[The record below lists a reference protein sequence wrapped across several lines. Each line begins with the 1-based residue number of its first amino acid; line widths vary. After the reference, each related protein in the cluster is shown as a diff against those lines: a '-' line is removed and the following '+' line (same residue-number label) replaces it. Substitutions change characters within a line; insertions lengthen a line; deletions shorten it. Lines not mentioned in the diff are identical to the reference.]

1 MKDKYSNA
9 GKGDK
14 SRVSNKK
21 QFDKNWE
28 KIFGSKDE
36 KNKKKTKKKTRN
48 KETED
53 VGLSDTYHKGSQ
65 EQKTQKQTTG
75 KNRFK

>member
-14 SRVSNKK
+14 SRVSDKK
-21 QFDKNWE
+21 RFDKNWD

-36 KNKKKTKKKTRN
+36 KKTKKIKT
-48 KETED
+48 EAIQTED
-53 VGLSDTYHKGSQ
+53 VGLSDTHHKGTQ
-65 EQKTQKQTTG
+65 EQKTQK
-75 KNRFK
+75 

>member
-1 MKDKYSNA
+1 MGKKNKYSNA

-53 VGLSDTYHKGSQ
+53 VGLSDTHHKGSQ
-65 EQKTQKQTTG
+65 GQKTQKQTAR
-75 KNRFK
+75 KD

>member
-53 VGLSDTYHKGSQ
+53 VGLSDTHHQSDK
-65 EQKTQKQTTG
+65 EQKTQIKTTR
-75 KNRFK
+75 KD

>member
-14 SRVSNKK
+14 SRVLDKK
-21 QFDKNWE
+21 RFDKNWE

-53 VGLSDTYHKGSQ
+53 VGLSDTHHKGSQ
-65 EQKTQKQTTG
+65 GQKTQK
-75 KNRFK
+75 

>member
-14 SRVSNKK
+14 SRILNKK
-21 QFDKNWE
+21 RFDKNWD

-36 KNKKKTKKKTRN
+36 KKTKKTKKK
-48 KETED
+48 K
-53 VGLSDTYHKGSQ
+53 K
-65 EQKTQKQTTG
+65 
-75 KNRFK
+75 